1 MKIIKRPE
9 LKTATVLTP
18 LQLNKIHFSGKHT
31 KLTPEVL
38 GNNMTKAT
46 PVAPKD

>member
-9 LKTATVLTP
+9 LRSATVLTP
-18 LQLNKIHFSGKHT
+18 LQLNKVHFSGKHT

-38 GNNMTKAT
+38 ERTTSKPT
-46 PVAPKD
+46 PVTPEG

>member
-1 MKIIKRPE
+1 MKNIKRPE
-9 LKTATVLTP
+9 LQSATILTA

-38 GNNMTKAT
+38 NDKTKAAT
-46 PVAPKD
+46 SISKK